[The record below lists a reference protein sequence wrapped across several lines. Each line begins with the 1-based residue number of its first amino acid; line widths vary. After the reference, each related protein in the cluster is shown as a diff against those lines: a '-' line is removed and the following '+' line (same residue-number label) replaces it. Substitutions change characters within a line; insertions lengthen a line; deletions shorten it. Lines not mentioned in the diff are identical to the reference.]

1 METDPIIEEIHAV
14 REALSKESGHD
25 IRKIAEAAKARQT
38 ESGRKT
44 VRLPPRKAKA
54 TRKAS

>member
-1 METDPIIEEIHAV
+1 MEQDPIIEGIHAI
-14 REALSKESGHD
+14 REALSRVSGHD
-25 IRKIAEAAKARQT
+25 IRKIAEAAKARQA
-38 ESGRKT
+38 ESGRKA